1 MPESWKTSSA
11 RKPIINASKI
21 FTNKLVSKSGTVHND
36 ICNNFDISL
45 SENIVIDNV
54 KSLITNTSM
63 NINTLRCNVI
73 DMRASQ
79 DDSSYINFDKIIKTR
94 KSAAIYEL
102 YTEDL
107 SSNNLQTPDLSVN
120 FIDSNNNTNITF
132 NSDTSFTQFVY
143 ANNID
148 VSNIYTE
155 SSFINIHTDL
165 SINGNLNTERLTTN
179 KIKSVNDRIIIDSD
193 ISVNK
198 TIYTQDIDVSGNL
211 KAEKLIVNDII
222 SSSNKITINSD
233 LSFNKE
239 LFISDLHLEKM
250 YLLDSDKII
259 INSDVSINNNLTIG
273 NDVSFGGIISPLNED
288 TLSLNGTVAFNKSV
302 TASTIKA
309 DKISLHSNTSDSS
322 AIIFDADVSING
334 GIYAKMPYLYGA
346 AEVQYFTDILNDS
359 NKKIGALYLL
369 VPPKLKSGN
378 IYTEASLQLFKPGQD
393 ISYVRPIQPK
403 VTLYVRETETQLI
416 KVETLNKDV
425 CWNSVTL
432 RNKIHYSNNDICY
445 SSYYDNSNEIWYD
458 VDVDVVDDLS
468 HTFDISVS
476 TLTGI
481 KSGVRNDDSFNR
493 IYYFDL
499 SASDPEGFDVSY
511 LLGSKHDDGTAN
523 VIDFSSLELEKIHT
537 TDSSL
542 TRVKAMVP
550 YAIFNNGTSEDLSF
564 NIAAHDGVNYVI
576 KTIYLNV
583 DGAVKP
589 REPSWNEIR
598 FETYDICSHKTG
610 YIDQSWNDYSLNN
623 PISTADTRDVSTF
636 PFDISLNAFFGDK
649 NKQKLDYIIDLS
661 AIYPETD
668 LDLSFNITA
677 INVGSK
683 KYNLFTN
690 SNPISLSG
698 NRIFLQY
705 NLYDICNNIA
715 NSNYNEIANITE
727 DEFNDLSI
735 NIIAH
740 NYYRFN
746 ANLDASFDFSAAYQD
761 GYGDFTLPANYS
773 DVKYSKD
780 ISRNILIKV
789 IDVIHNKPPNW
800 SKIENI
806 SISYEGFGFDASF
819 YKDYS
824 FNDEFSDIS
833 AIRPVTDVS
842 SSYIYYIWDTST
854 VDDLSRL
861 QYRIDLSALD
871 PEGFKVD
878 FSYLPINDNSYNVR
892 FSSDKLYITTPG
904 ARDLST
910 NDLSLVIWPQ
920 DGGTLPDGSY
930 SDISKN
936 LLFHPFLY
944 KFTEFTFT
952 NCDASGREGPTL
964 EQCTNWYNDRYE
976 NRFQDSEYSVY
987 VDNTSLNKWWDKS
1000 EYFHMSQ
1007 DNGIQIWTVPA
1018 TGLYN
1023 ITVAGAGGG
1032 RAANNNEG
1040 FGLVIDFSYQ
1050 LVKGDKY
1057 MLLIGQKG
1065 RLGKRSVLN
1074 SAEPDYTSFVG
1085 TNVIYP
1091 ASSSGGG
1098 GTFFVKGDNIE
1109 YLDTEFNRQK
1119 DVDQTPDLSNYI
1131 VAVAGGGS
1139 GGRTFTSN
1147 DTYIAEISKIADGS
1161 FNSLFSGIDGSGV
1174 GIGETRNTGGRGGEG
1189 GLGSDNINNINF
1201 ATGGGG
1207 GGGGFITPGGNPGYN
1222 TAHWGDTYQSEV
1234 DSKVIPAIPFI
1245 SGGKGGFMPH
1255 ITDENGNENV
1265 GGLGSANAGG
1275 FGGGAAGGEGG
1286 SGGGG
1291 GYSGGGSDSISKSIN
1306 EPPNQPENTIAGGGG
1321 SIVNSKVLAYN
1332 PEIGKQVKK
1341 NHDTNIN
1348 NFNGYIKI
1356 QFNPYNKINID

>member
-1 MPESWKTSSA
+1 MSESWKTSSA

-21 FTNKLVSKSGTVHND
+21 FTNKLVSKSAIIVND
-36 ICNNFDISL
+36 ISSSNDISL
-45 SENIVIDNV
+45 SENIVIDKV
-54 KSLITNTSM
+54 KSLITDTSM
-63 NINTLRCNVI
+63 NINILRCNVI

-79 DDSSYINFDKIIKTR
+79 EDSSYINFHKNIKTR
-94 KSAAIYEL
+94 KSAGIYDL

-107 SSNNLQTPDLSVN
+107 SSNNLQTSDLSVN
-120 FIDSNNNTNITF
+120 FIHSNNTNITF

-148 VSNIYTE
+148 VSYIFTD

-165 SINGNLNTERLTTN
+165 SINGNLNAERLTTN

-193 ISVNK
+193 ISVNG
-198 TIYTQDIDVSGNL
+198 TIYAKHIDVSGIL
-211 KAEKLIVNDII
+211 KAEKLIVNDI

-233 LSFNKE
+233 LSFNKG

-250 YLLDSDKII
+250 YLFDSDKII
-259 INSDVSINNNLTIG
+259 INSGVSINNNLTIG
-273 NDVSFGGIISPLNED
+273 NDVSFGGVISPLDED
-288 TLSLNGTVAFNKSV
+288 TLSFNGTVAFNKSI
-302 TASTIKA
+302 TANTIKT
-309 DKISLHSNTSDSS
+309 DKISLHSNTQDSS

-334 GIYAKMPYLYGA
+334 GIYAKMPYKYGA
-346 AEVQYFTDILNDS
+346 TIVNSFSELLEDS

-378 IYTEASLQLFKPGQD
+378 VYTEASLQLFKTGED

-403 VTLYVRETETQLI
+403 VTLYVRETANQVI

-458 VDVDVVDDLS
+458 VDADDVNDLS

-481 KSGVRNDDSFNR
+481 KNGVRNDDSFNR

-511 LLGSKHDDGTAN
+511 LLGSKHDDGDTN

-537 TDSSL
+537 TDGSL
-542 TRVKAMVP
+542 TRVKATVP
-550 YAIFNNGTSEDLSF
+550 YANFSGGTSEDLSF
-564 NIAAHDGVNYVI
+564 NIAAHDNVNYLI

-589 REPSWNEIR
+589 RQPSWNEVR

-636 PFDISLNAFFGDK
+636 QFDVSLNAFFGTNRK
-649 NKQKLDYIIDLS
+649 KLNYIIDLS

-668 LDLSFNITA
+668 LDLSFNISA
-677 INVGSK
+677 KNVGNK
-683 KYNLFTN
+683 TYNIITEN
-690 SNPISLSG
+690 NQISLSG
-698 NRIFLQY
+698 NRIILNY
-705 NLYDICNNIA
+705 NLQDICD
-715 NSNYNEIANITE
+715 NITNSSYNVI
-727 DEFNDLSI
+727 DQIVYSDFNDISI

-740 NYYRFN
+740 NYYKFKE
-746 ANLDASFDFSAAYQD
+746 NLDASFDFSAAAQD
-761 GYGDFTLPANYS
+761 GYGAFTLPENYG
-773 DVKYSKD
+773 DVKYSTD
-780 ISRNILIKV
+780 VSRNILIKV
-789 IDVIHNKPPNW
+789 IDIIHNKPPIWN
-800 SKIENI
+800 KIENI

-819 YKDYS
+819 YQDYS

-833 AIRPVTDVS
+833 ALRPVTDVS
-842 SSYIYYIWDTST
+842 SSYLYYIWDTST
-854 VDDLSRL
+854 VNDISSL

-871 PEGFKVD
+871 PEGFSVD

-892 FSSDKLYITTPG
+892 LSSDKLYITTPG
-904 ARDLST
+904 ARDIST

-936 LLFHPFLY
+936 LIFHPFLY

-952 NCDASGREGPTL
+952 NCDASGREGPIYSECL
-964 EQCTNWYNDRYE
+964 NWYTNRYSGDILP
-976 NRFQDSEYSVY
+976 QEYEVY
-987 VDNTSLNKWWDKS
+987 KDNTSLDKWWTDNK
-1000 EYFHMSQ
+1000 YFDMSKN
-1007 DNGIQIWTVPA
+1007 NGIQIWTVPA

-1023 ITVAGAGGG
+1023 ITIAGAGGG
-1032 RAANNNEG
+1032 RASKDNHG
-1040 FGLVIDFSYQ
+1040 YGLVLDISYE

-1065 RLGKRSVLN
+1065 FLGRTSLAFGTEPTRTTFYGSGGVLR
-1074 SAEPDYTSFVG
+1074 PT
-1085 TNVIYP
+1085 
-1091 ASSSGGG
+1091 SSSGGG
-1098 GTFFVKGDNIE
+1098 GTFFVKGSNLDYLKDE
-1109 YLDTEFNRQK
+1109 YANQINEDT
-1119 DVDQTPDLSNYI
+1119 TPDFSNNI
-1131 VAVAGGGS
+1131 VAIAGGGS
-1139 GGRTFTSN
+1139 GGVTFDAN
-1147 DTYIAEISKIADGS
+1147 DSISHISSVADGS
-1161 FNSLFSGIDGSGV
+1161 FNSLFKGVDGSGINV
-1174 GIGETRNTGGRGGEG
+1174 SQFRVTVQNPGDGALGGVAVD
-1189 GLGSDNINNINF
+1189 STDTT
-1201 ATGGGG
+1201 AGGGG
-1207 GGGGFITPGGNPGYN
+1207 GGGGFFTSGLPPGYHKV
-1222 TAHWGDTYQSEV
+1222 HWGSEYRTN
-1234 DSKVIPAIPFI
+1234 ITAYGGEAFI
-1245 SGGKGGFMPH
+1245 EGGKGGLLSH
-1255 ITDENGNENV
+1255 IIDENGNTNR
-1265 GGLGSANAGG
+1265 GGLGNAQEGG
-1275 FGGGAAGGEGG
+1275 FGGGAPGGEGG

-1291 GYSGGGSDSISKSIN
+1291 GYSGGGSDNISNDGAPLITNK
-1306 EPPNQPENTIAGGGG
+1306 TIAGGGG

-1332 PEIGKQVKK
+1332 PNIQSQVKK
-1341 NHDTNIN
+1341 NKLTSKN
-1348 NFNGYIKI
+1348 NYNGYIKI
-1356 QFNPYNKINID
+1356 QFNPYNKININ

>member
-1 MPESWKTSSA
+1 MPESWKTSST

-54 KSLITNTSM
+54 KSLITDTSM

-79 DDSSYINFDKIIKTR
+79 DDSSYINFHKIIKTR
-94 KSAAIYEL
+94 KSASICKL

-120 FIDSNNNTNITF
+120 FIESTNTKIIF

-211 KAEKLIVNDII
+211 KAEKLIVNDI

-259 INSDVSINNNLTIG
+259 INNDVSINNSLTIG

-302 TASTIKA
+302 TANTIKA

-334 GIYAKMPYLYGA
+334 SIYAKMPYLYGA
-346 AEVQYFTDILNDS
+346 AEVQSFTEILNDS

-369 VPPKLKSGN
+369 IPQKLETGN
-378 IYTEASLQLFKPGQD
+378 IYTTSSLEEFKTGQD

-432 RNKIHYSNNDICY
+432 RNKIHYINNDICY
-445 SSYYDNSNEIWYD
+445 NSYYDNSNEIWED
-458 VDVDVVDDLS
+458 VDVDDVNDLS

-481 KSGVRNDDSFNR
+481 KNGVRNDDSFNR

-511 LLGSKHDDGTAN
+511 LLGSKHDPGDTN

-542 TRVKAMVP
+542 TRVKATVP
-550 YAIFNNGTSEDLSF
+550 YVNFNNGTSEDLSF
-564 NIAAHDGVNYVI
+564 NIAAHDDVNYVI

-583 DGAVKP
+583 DGTVKP
-589 REPSWNEIR
+589 REPSWNEVR

-636 PFDISLNAFFGDK
+636 EFDISLNAFFGT
-649 NKQKLDYIIDLS
+649 NKHNLNYIIDLS

-668 LDLSFNITA
+668 LDLSFNISA
-677 INVGSK
+677 INVGSD
-683 KYNLFTN
+683 TDIIT
-690 SNPISLSG
+690 SGNPISLSG
-698 NRIFLQY
+698 NRIILNY
-705 NLYDICNNIA
+705 NLEDICDNIA
-715 NSNYNEIANITE
+715 NSNYNETAAITNTH
-727 DEFNDLSI
+727 FNDISI

-740 NYYRFN
+740 NYYQFGS
-746 ANLDASFDFSAAYQD
+746 NLDASFDFGAAAQD
-761 GYGDFTLPANYS
+761 GYGDITLSTDYGNVSYS
-773 DVKYSKD
+773 TD
-780 ISRNILIKV
+780 ISRNIFIKV
-789 IDVIHNKPPNW
+789 IDIIHNKPPKW

-806 SISYEGFGFDASF
+806 SISSEGLGFDASF

-833 AIRPVTDVS
+833 AIRPVTHVS

-854 VDDLSRL
+854 VYDISRL

-878 FSYLPINDNSYNVR
+878 FSYLQGYDNSYNVR
-892 FSSDKLYITTPG
+892 ISSDKLSITTPG
-904 ARDLST
+904 ARDPST

-952 NCDASGREGPTL
+952 NCDASGREGPTFG
-964 EQCTNWYNDRYE
+964 QCIKWYDDRYSGGILSPDYEVNIDNKSIDTWWRE
-976 NRFQDSEYSVY
+976 NNYFNM
-987 VDNTSLNKWWDKS
+987 DNS
-1000 EYFHMSQ
+1000 
-1007 DNGIQIWTVPA
+1007 GIQLWTVPA

-1023 ITVAGAGGG
+1023 ITIAGAGGG
-1032 RAANNNEG
+1032 RANTNNG
-1040 FGLVIDFSYQ
+1040 HGYGAVIDLSYR

-1057 MLLIGQKG
+1057 MLLIGQNG
-1065 RLGKRSVLN
+1065 RLGRTTVLN
-1074 SAEPDYTSFVG
+1074 SAEPASTTFVG
-1085 TNVIYP
+1085 TNELRP
-1091 ASSSGGG
+1091 TSSSGGG
-1098 GTFFVKGDNIE
+1098 GTFFVKGDNIG
-1109 YLDTEFNRQK
+1109 YLKTEF
-1119 DVDQTPDLSNYI
+1119 DDGGGGIVDLSNYI

-1139 GGRTFTSN
+1139 GGKTFQDNTT
-1147 DTYIAEISKIADGS
+1147 DILEISKIADGS
-1161 FNSLFSGIDGSGV
+1161 LNLSFSGVDGSGN
-1174 GIGETRNTGGRGGEG
+1174 ITDTRTTGGRDGQG
-1189 GLGSDNINNINF
+1189 GLGSDNTSNSSLPG
-1201 ATGGGG
+1201 GGGG
-1207 GGGGFITPGGNPGYN
+1207 GGGGFLTPGGTSGYN
-1222 TAHWGDTYQSEV
+1222 TSHWASNNPLFGDDVKE
-1234 DSKVIPAIPFI
+1234 AEPFI
-1245 SGGKGGFMPH
+1245 SGGKGGFIPH
-1255 ITDENGNENV
+1255 IKDENDDENF
-1265 GGLGSANAGG
+1265 GGLGSANVGG

-1291 GYSGGGSDSISKSIN
+1291 GYSGGGSDSITKSLN
-1306 EPPNQPENTIAGGGG
+1306 DPPRQVDNTIAGGGG
-1321 SIVNSKVLAYN
+1321 SIVNSKVIAYN
-1332 PEIGKQVKK
+1332 PGIRSQVTK
-1341 NHDTNIN
+1341 NDDTNIN

-1356 QFNPYNKINID
+1356 QFNPYNKININ